1 MEQMKKVWLNT
12 KDKKHKVLLPG
23 LDFFVDQIK
32 ESKPFV
38 YEKVNHGWWECI
50 VKAKDDPSTSFADI
64 DATLIGVGR
73 GFDYL
78 FKDKTNRHQ

>member
-38 YEKVNHGWWECI
+38 YVKVNHGWWECI
-50 VKAKDDPSTSFADI
+50 VKAKDDPSTSFADMRRYTYWSWTGI
-64 DATLIGVGR
+64 
-73 GFDYL
+73 
-78 FKDKTNRHQ
+78 